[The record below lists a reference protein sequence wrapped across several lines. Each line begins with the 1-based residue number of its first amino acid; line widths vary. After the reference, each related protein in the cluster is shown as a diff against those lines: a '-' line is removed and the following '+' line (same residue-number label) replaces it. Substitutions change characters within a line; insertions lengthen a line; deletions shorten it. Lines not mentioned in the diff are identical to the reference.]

1 MTLPEFLS
9 VVGDSIRHM
18 RSDDRSVDAAL
29 ELIEEGYSILAK
41 ESFDTQTHREL
52 LGVQSRLEAVSWKQP
67 AIAQK
72 LIARLAAEAS
82 PVELGGK
89 NLAEVFATRLRIS
102 SDEARRRIKLAESLG
117 PRTAITG
124 EALASSRRGGSS
136 GRPPRP

>member
-1 MTLPEFLS
+1 M
-9 VVGDSIRHM
+9 
-18 RSDDRSVDAAL
+18 
-29 ELIEEGYSILAK
+29 LAK

-67 AIAQK
+67 AIAHK

-89 NLAEVFATRLRIS
+89 NLAEVLATRLRIS
-102 SDEARRRIKLAESLG
+102 SDEARRIKLAESLG

>member
-52 LGVQSRLEAVSWKQP
+52 LGVQSRLEAVS
-67 AIAQK
+67 
-72 LIARLAAEAS
+72 
-82 PVELGGK
+82 
-89 NLAEVFATRLRIS
+89 
-102 SDEARRRIKLAESLG
+102 
-117 PRTAITG
+117 
-124 EALASSRRGGSS
+124 
-136 GRPPRP
+136 

>member
-1 MTLPEFLS
+1 MAGS
-9 VVGDSIRHM
+9 GHM

-89 NLAEVFATRLRIS
+89 NLAEVLATRLRIS

>member
-1 MTLPEFLS
+1 
-9 VVGDSIRHM
+9 M

-89 NLAEVFATRLRIS
+89 NLAEVLATRLRIS
-102 SDEARRRIKLAESLG
+102 SDEARPRIKLAESLG

-136 GRPPRP
+136 GRPRRP

>member
-1 MTLPEFLS
+1 
-9 VVGDSIRHM
+9 M

-72 LIARLAAEAS
+72 LIARLADR
-82 PVELGGK
+82 LG
-89 NLAEVFATRLRIS
+89 FAGQ
-102 SDEARRRIKLAESLG
+102 ARWKE
-117 PRTAITG
+117 
-124 EALASSRRGGSS
+124 S
-136 GRPPRP
+136 GRSVGHPVAHLQR